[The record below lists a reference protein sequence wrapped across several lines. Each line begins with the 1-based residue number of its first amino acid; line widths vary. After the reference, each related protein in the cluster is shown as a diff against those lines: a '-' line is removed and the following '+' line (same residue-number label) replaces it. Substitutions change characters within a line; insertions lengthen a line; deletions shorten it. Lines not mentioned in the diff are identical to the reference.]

1 MHKIDTPSAVAGN
14 FVDKDSSL
22 GIEGTVVDASW
33 LNSVQDEICNMIEGA
48 GATLNKES
56 VVQLRDAVASFIH
69 GKTLKTV
76 VHASSIKESISA
88 TVKRVSESFKITQG
102 CTLDFMSSYK
112 IVSSDGS
119 GALSLQ
125 LVNATSGVQYYL
137 LGSVLCSAG
146 AVENY
151 RVVVK
156 VGAGG
161 TLIPNGD
168 YYVTLNAIGNGTF
181 PSNFMFRCEGIVS
194 RGQA

>member
-1 MHKIDTPSAVAGN
+1 MHKIDTPSADDGQ
-14 FVDKDSSL
+14 FVDNNPSL
-22 GIEGTVVDASW
+22 GIDGTVVDASW

-48 GATLNKES
+48 GITLNKRS
-56 VVQLRDAVASFIH
+56 VVQLREAVAWFIH

-76 VHASSIKESISA
+76 VHASIVKESISA

-102 CTLDFMSSYK
+102 CTLDFTSSYK

-146 AVENY
+146 AVENN

-156 VGAGG
+156 VGVGG

-168 YYVTLNAIGNGTF
+168 YYVTLNAISNGTF
-181 PSNFMFRCEGIVS
+181 PSKFMFSCEGIVS

>member
-1 MHKIDTPSAVAGN
+1 MHKIDTPSADNGQ

-22 GIEGTVVDASW
+22 GIDGTVVDASW
-33 LNSVQDEICNMIEGA
+33 LNAVQNEICNMIEGA
-48 GATLNKES
+48 GITLNKQS
-56 VVQLRDAVASFIH
+56 VVQLRDAVESFIH
-69 GKTLKTV
+69 SKSLKTV
-76 VHASSIKESISA
+76 VHASSVVESIST

-102 CTLDFMSSYK
+102 CTLDFTSSYK

-125 LVNATSGVQYYL
+125 LVNATSGVQYYM

-156 VGAGG
+156 VGTGG
-161 TLIPNGD
+161 TSIPNGD
-168 YYVTLNAIGNGTF
+168 YYITLNAVSGSF
-181 PSNFMFRCEGIVS
+181 PSDFMFRCEGIVS

>member
-1 MHKIDTPSAVAGN
+1 MHKIDTPSADNGQ

-22 GIEGTVVDASW
+22 GIDGTVVDASW
-33 LNSVQDEICNMIEGA
+33 LNAVQNEICNMIEGA
-48 GATLNKES
+48 EITLNKQS
-56 VVQLRDAVASFIH
+56 VVQLRDAVESFIH
-69 GKTLKTV
+69 SKSLKTV
-76 VHASSIKESISA
+76 VHASSVVESIST
-88 TVKRVSESFKITQG
+88 TVKRVSESFRITQG
-102 CTLDFMSSYK
+102 CTLDFTSSYK

-125 LVNATSGVQYYL
+125 LVNATSGVQYYM

-156 VGAGG
+156 VGTGG
-161 TLIPNGD
+161 TSIPNGD
-168 YYVTLNAIGNGTF
+168 YYITLNAVSGSF
-181 PSNFMFRCEGIVS
+181 PSDFMFRCEGVVS

>member
-1 MHKIDTPSAVAGN
+1 MHKIDTPSADDGQ
-14 FVDKDSSL
+14 FVDKNPSL
-22 GIEGTVVDASW
+22 EIDGTVVDASW
-33 LNSVQDEICNMIEGA
+33 LNSVQNELCNMIEGA
-48 GATLNKES
+48 GATLNKQS

-76 VHASSIKESISA
+76 VHASSVKESISS
-88 TVKRVSESFKITQG
+88 TVKRVSESFEITQG
-102 CTLDFMSSYK
+102 CTLDFASAYK

-151 RVVVK
+151 RFVVK
-156 VGAGG
+156 VGTGG
-161 TLIPNGD
+161 TSIPNGN
-168 YYVTLNAIGNGTF
+168 YYITLNAVSGSF
-181 PSNFMFRCEGIVS
+181 PSNFMFRCEGVVS

>member
-1 MHKIDTPSAVAGN
+1 MHKIDTPSADDGQ
-14 FVDKDSSL
+14 FVDKNPSL
-22 GIEGTVVDASW
+22 GIDGTVVDASW
-33 LNSVQDEICNMIEGA
+33 LNSVQDELCNMIEGA

-56 VVQLRDAVASFIH
+56 VVQLRDAVESFIH
-69 GKTLKTV
+69 DKTLKTV
-76 VHASSIKESISA
+76 VHASSVKESIST
-88 TVKRVSESFKITQG
+88 TVKRVSESFEITQG
-102 CTLDFMSSYK
+102 CTLDFTSSYK

-119 GALSLQ
+119 GSLSLQ

-151 RVVVK
+151 RAVVK
-156 VGAGG
+156 VGTGG
-161 TLIPNGD
+161 TSIPNGT
-168 YYVTLNAIGNGTF
+168 YYITLNAVSGSF

>member
-1 MHKIDTPSAVAGN
+1 MHKIDTPSADDGQ
-14 FVDKDSSL
+14 FVDKNPSL
-22 GIEGTVVDASW
+22 GIDGTVVDASW

-48 GATLNKES
+48 GITLKKNS
-56 VVQLRDAVASFIH
+56 VVQLRAAVEWFIH
-69 GKTLKTV
+69 SKTLKTV
-76 VHASSIKESISA
+76 VHASSVKESISS
-88 TVKRVSESFKITQG
+88 TVKRVSENFKITQG
-102 CTLDFMSSYK
+102 CTLDFTSSYK

-161 TLIPNGD
+161 TLIPGGD

-181 PSNFMFRCEGIVS
+181 PSDFMFRCEGIVS